1 MPSTQDLPRFT
12 SCENNELHIALGR
25 MFDEGATKVWPTHR
39 YARVPRM
46 DDTIRRPQDSLAA
59 STSIRIINAHDQ
71 STCSHPRQVD
81 LATVSAVQI
90 PPLHS
95 VPCSKAVQAFLEARS
110 DGLGGTRRY
119 KQTCPSACLYMPY
132 PSAAY
137 VLTSPERLLIPP
149 AKQPGARI
157 RRRWASTHDRHDL
170 HEPGHVQGVGL
181 LFKCGACL
189 VPGIPVLIKFLSALD
204 EYKYAA
210 KGLVATSFAAGT
222 WIHNS
227 LQFVRGAG
235 SASSVYALLCC
246 YYPRPR
252 TGGALCVA

>member
-1 MPSTQDLPRFT
+1 MHAPD
-12 SCENNELHIALGR
+12 
-25 MFDEGATKVWPTHR
+25 
-39 YARVPRM
+39 
-46 DDTIRRPQDSLAA
+46 
-59 STSIRIINAHDQ
+59 
-71 STCSHPRQVD
+71 
-81 LATVSAVQI
+81 
-90 PPLHS
+90 S

-157 RRRWASTHDRHDL
+157 RRRCRCPLVPPGTSSFVCLLRRRLITQGASTHDRHDL

-235 SASSVYALLCC
+235 SASSVYACMRLSFCDRNCMGHHLIYCSSVVLLLS
-246 YYPRPR
+246 PTSDR
-252 TGGALCVA
+252 